1 MKVEILRMPKMT
13 IEEFA
18 EQHNLEL
25 VITER
30 STGTFTARFKHTGWG
45 GPPYS
50 MPQSN
55 GPERS
60 TIQNAVAA
68 YAEAISGVALRR
80 ADGKGAINVPSLTV
94 AGFYE

>member
-1 MKVEILRMPKMT
+1 MKVEIIRMPKMT

-18 EQHNLEL
+18 EENGLEL

-30 STGTFTARFKHTGWG
+30 KNGVFNARFKHTGWG

-50 MPQSN
+50 MAQSF

-68 YAEAISGVALRR
+68 YAETISGVDLRK
-80 ADGKGAINVPSLTV
+80 DGGATIRVPSLTV